1 MPEKISK
8 NTIKN
13 KIVFS
18 LIWRLAERF
27 GAQGVSFIVS
37 IILARILEPDT
48 YGTIAL
54 VTILINILQVFVD
67 SGLGNS
73 LIQKKDAD
81 MKDYST
87 VFLFN
92 VFMSMLLYIFMWF
105 ISPVISRFYNI
116 EQLTLVVRV
125 LSITI
130 IISGIRNVQY
140 AYISRNLLF
149 KNLFFSTVAGTLIS
163 AAVGITMALRG
174 SGIWALVAQQL
185 TNAFINTLILCFTV
199 KWHPRLSFSIESFK
213 KLYRFG
219 FNILT
224 SRLVDVVYNNLRHML
239 VGKIYTLTDLA
250 YYNRGQQIPNMVMS
264 NVNSSLDSVLF
275 PVMSK
280 SQNDIERIKRMTKR
294 ATQVGSFLLWPVM
307 AGIIAI
313 AESLI
318 RILLTEKWMISLPYL
333 RLFCIYY
340 AMYPLHTP
348 NLNAIMAVGR
358 SDYFIKMEYI
368 KKTIGFIILI
378 LTIKRGVLPL
388 AIGVCIEGIVTTY
401 VNAFPNKRLIGYSY
415 LEQLQD
421 ILPNLILS
429 LVMGIMVYLISYLG
443 LNDWATLVIQVPVG
457 IIIYIAGAKQMRNKS
472 LKYVVSIIKEIVKK

>member
-27 GAQGVSFIVS
+27 GAQGVSLIVS

-54 VTILINILQVFVD
+54 VTVLINILQVFVD
-67 SGLGNS
+67 SGLGSS
-73 LIQKKDAD
+73 LIQKKDTD
-81 MKDYST
+81 KKDYST

-174 SGIWALVAQQL
+174 KGI
-185 TNAFINTLILCFTV
+185 
-199 KWHPRLSFSIESFK
+199 
-213 KLYRFG
+213 
-219 FNILT
+219 
-224 SRLVDVVYNNLRHML
+224 
-239 VGKIYTLTDLA
+239 
-250 YYNRGQQIPNMVMS
+250 
-264 NVNSSLDSVLF
+264 
-275 PVMSK
+275 
-280 SQNDIERIKRMTKR
+280 
-294 ATQVGSFLLWPVM
+294 
-307 AGIIAI
+307 
-313 AESLI
+313 
-318 RILLTEKWMISLPYL
+318 
-333 RLFCIYY
+333 
-340 AMYPLHTP
+340 
-348 NLNAIMAVGR
+348 
-358 SDYFIKMEYI
+358 
-368 KKTIGFIILI
+368 
-378 LTIKRGVLPL
+378 
-388 AIGVCIEGIVTTY
+388 
-401 VNAFPNKRLIGYSY
+401 
-415 LEQLQD
+415 
-421 ILPNLILS
+421 
-429 LVMGIMVYLISYLG
+429 
-443 LNDWATLVIQVPVG
+443 
-457 IIIYIAGAKQMRNKS
+457 
-472 LKYVVSIIKEIVKK
+472 